1 MIRRPPRSTLFP
13 YTTLFRSLRA
23 QRQQQSLNMPRPARV
38 QFAQHGLRFDE
49 TPFLQ
54 QELRRSHQTRKT
66 PLAVPFLRPFE
77 PLIAPAELP
86 QPLPRTR
93 RNKTRETRRRAQ
105 LGRSRGESLSPDKF

>member
-77 PLIAPAELP
+77 PLIAPPEFP
-86 QPLPRTR
+86 QPPPPTRPNHTPSTRPRPPLR
-93 RNKTRETRRRAQ
+93 P
-105 LGRSRGESLSPDKF
+105 S